1 MTDRSEEIEKR
12 LAGLDDI
19 GQVTGALRAMA
30 ASHLAAANAA
40 MTAISTYA
48 ETIGR
53 AVEAA
58 EAAAGT
64 PCAGRVEG
72 PGMLIV
78 IGASQGFSGA
88 YPSRIAAAA
97 RQLFEPDLGV
107 IVAGQRTVQML
118 EDDDQSL
125 LWSADLPG
133 HPDATPDLASRI
145 TDILVE
151 NSAEHPGAIRAIV
164 GASDPAAP
172 PVVQTLLPRPSGKAV
187 APTPPPVMTM
197 APKLLLDGL
206 QREALFASIALMLM
220 KGIRAE
226 AQARIETM
234 ARAQTNLRRR
244 RTDVE
249 WSLRQARQEQMT
261 TEMIELATSQLG
273 TN

>member
-1 MTDRSEEIEKR
+1 MTDRPEEIEKR

-30 ASHLAAANAA
+30 ASHLAVADAA

-48 ETIGR
+48 ETIGW

-58 EAAAGT
+58 EAAAST
-64 PCAGRVEG
+64 LSPDRTEG
-72 PGMLIV
+72 PGILLV
-78 IGASQGFSGA
+78 VGASQGFSGA
-88 YPSRIAAAA
+88 YPSRLAAAA

-107 IVAGQRTVQML
+107 VVAGQRTVQML
-118 EDDDQSL
+118 EDDHQPL

-133 HPDATPDLASRI
+133 DPNATPDLASRI
-145 TDILVE
+145 TDVLVE
-151 NSAEHPGAIRAIV
+151 NAAEHPGPIRAVV
-164 GASDPAAP
+164 GTSDPAAP
-172 PVVQTLLPRPSGKAV
+172 PMVQTLLPRPRCKAV
-187 APTPPPVMTM
+187 ASTQPPVLTM

-206 QREALFASIALMLM
+206 QREALFADIALMLM
-220 KGIRAE
+220 QGIRAE
-226 AQARIETM
+226 AQARVETM

-261 TEMIELATSQLG
+261 TEMIELATSELG
-273 TN
+273 TS

>member
-1 MTDRSEEIEKR
+1 MTDRPEEIEKR

-48 ETIGR
+48 DTIGW

-58 EAAAGT
+58 EAAASRLSPAGT
-64 PCAGRVEG
+64 KG
-72 PGMLIV
+72 PGMLLV
-78 IGASQGFSGA
+78 VGASQGFSGA

-107 IVAGQRTVQML
+107 VVAGQRTMEML
-118 EDDDQSL
+118 GDDHQPL

-133 HPDATPDLASRI
+133 HLDATPDLASRI
-145 TDILVE
+145 ADVLVE
-151 NSAEHPGAIRAIV
+151 NAAQYPGPIRGIV

-172 PVVQTLLPRPSGKAV
+172 PVVQTLLPRPCGKAV
-187 APTPPPVMTM
+187 ASIPPPVMTM

-206 QREALFASIALMLM
+206 QREALFADIAVMLM
-220 KGIRAE
+220 QGIRAE
-226 AQARIETM
+226 AQARVETM

-261 TEMIELATSQLG
+261 TEMIELATSELG
-273 TN
+273 VS